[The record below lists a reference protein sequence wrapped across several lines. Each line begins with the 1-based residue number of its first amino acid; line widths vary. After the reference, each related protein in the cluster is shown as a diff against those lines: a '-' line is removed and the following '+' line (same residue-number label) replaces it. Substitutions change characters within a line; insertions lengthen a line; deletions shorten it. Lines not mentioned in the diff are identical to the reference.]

1 MLLYRVPGE
10 RTTPSEDAT
19 NGGAAD
25 IEDEQAFAAAPTT
38 NYKIWVTLTDVPV
51 GADDLLVNATVN
63 RGLAVDEKL
72 VTNPSE
78 GDVVKF
84 DFKVPKGGSGNSAII
99 CGTQANSPEINSCDL
114 FPLPTKS
121 GDALTID
128 PTKRLEKENQDLKVT
143 QAQHIA
149 RLEARVNETERLL
162 QCCQRQ

>member
-1 MLLYRVPGE
+1 MYKLVIGDLSVSDSERCLYIARCKSFLLLYRVPGE

-84 DFKVPKGGSGNSAII
+84 DFKVPKGGAGIA
-99 CGTQANSPEINSCDL
+99 QL
-114 FPLPTKS
+114 F
-121 GDALTID
+121 AVR
-128 PTKRLEKENQDLKVT
+128 KRIRQRSIHVTFFRYPLKV
-143 QAQHIA
+143 AMP
-149 RLEARVNETERLL
+149 
-162 QCCQRQ
+162 